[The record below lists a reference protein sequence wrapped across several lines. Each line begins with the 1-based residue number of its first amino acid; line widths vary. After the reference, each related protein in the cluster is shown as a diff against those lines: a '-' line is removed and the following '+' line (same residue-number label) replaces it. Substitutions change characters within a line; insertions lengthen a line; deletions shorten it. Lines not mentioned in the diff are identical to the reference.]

1 MLGNG
6 AAALAGERK
15 TLATAFIEGFRSAAD
30 KTSFLRLAGIPFS
43 RGGADGLTL
52 YLVDAAIVS
61 NWQIGMASPAFAS
74 RELAYLPYPGTMVS
88 ERETMSF
95 TYVSLT
101 ARLDA
106 DLLDLIGDRE
116 PLP

>member
-1 MLGNG
+1 
-6 AAALAGERK
+6 
-15 TLATAFIEGFRSAAD
+15 
-30 KTSFLRLAGIPFS
+30 
-43 RGGADGLTL
+43 
-52 YLVDAAIVS
+52 
-61 NWQIGMASPAFAS
+61 
-74 RELAYLPYPGTMVS
+74 MVS